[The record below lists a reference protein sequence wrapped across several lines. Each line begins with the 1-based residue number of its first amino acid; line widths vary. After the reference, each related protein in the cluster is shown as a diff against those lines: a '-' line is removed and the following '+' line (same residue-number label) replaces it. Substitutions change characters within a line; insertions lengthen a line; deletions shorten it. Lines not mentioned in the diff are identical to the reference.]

1 MKTSLG
7 AKTLAMPT
15 PVWIVGSY
23 GEKETPNIM
32 TIAWGGICNSGPP
45 CVAISLQ
52 KVRCTY
58 ANILRHKAF
67 TVNIPSTRHA
77 VEADFVGITSGKDT
91 DKFPAA
97 GLTPV
102 KSDRV
107 DAPYVQEFPLVLECK
122 VLKTVELGSHVQFIG
137 EILNV
142 LADKSVLGG
151 KDEPLIEKVAP
162 FVFNPGDHSYHA
174 IGHTIGPAFSI
185 GLKLMKRGK
194 TESI

>member
-23 GEKETPNIM
+23 GEKDLPNIM
-32 TIAWGGICNSGPP
+32 TIAWGGICNSVPP

-58 ANILRHKAF
+58 ANILRRKAF

-77 VEADFVGITSGKDT
+77 VEADFVGTASGKDT
-91 DKFPAA
+91 DKFRAT

-102 KSDRV
+102 KSERV
-107 DAPYVQEFPLVLECK
+107 DAPYVQEFPLILECQL
-122 VLKTVELGSHVQFIG
+122 LKTMDLGSHVQFIG

-174 IGHTIGPAFSI
+174 IGHSVGPAFSI

-194 TESI
+194 AASI